1 MKIEIQATNDESFS
15 LVTPEQEVTE
25 TTNVE
30 PGIGITSAETVEED
44 LNVVNKVPRAA
55 PIENNKGAGWFSGTS
70 WG

>member
-15 LVTPEQEVTE
+15 LVAPEQGVTE

-44 LNVVNKVPRAA
+44 HNVVNKVPRAA

>member
-15 LVTPEQEVTE
+15 LVNPEQEVTE

-30 PGIGITSAETVEED
+30 PEISPVETEIVKEEPITF
-44 LNVVNKVPRAA
+44 NKAPIPA
-55 PIENNKGAGWFSGTS
+55 PIENNKGTGWFSGTS

>member
-15 LVTPEQEVTE
+15 LVNPEEEVTE

-30 PGIGITSAETVEED
+30 PEISIAPAETVEE
-44 LNVVNKVPRAA
+44 VTSVANKVPRAA

>member
-15 LVTPEQEVTE
+15 LVNPEEEVTE

-30 PGIGITSAETVEED
+30 PEISIAPAETVEEVPS
-44 LNVVNKVPRAA
+44 VVNKVPRSA

>member
-15 LVTPEQEVTE
+15 LVNPEQEVTE

-30 PGIGITSAETVEED
+30 PEINIASAETVEEV
-44 LNVVNKVPRAA
+44 NSIANKVPRAA